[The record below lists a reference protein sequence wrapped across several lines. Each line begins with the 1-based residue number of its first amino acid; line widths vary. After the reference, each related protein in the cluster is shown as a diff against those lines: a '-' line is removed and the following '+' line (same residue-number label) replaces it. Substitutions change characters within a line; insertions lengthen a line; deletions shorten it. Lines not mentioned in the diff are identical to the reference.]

1 MSSRVKHPTILITGG
16 SGFIGRNLL
25 ERLPKNYN
33 LLAPTH
39 KDLEL
44 LDEKAVERYFRKYSV
59 DVVIYCSN
67 IGGTRNTAHLS
78 NVAITNL
85 RIFFNIL
92 RCRKMYGRMIF
103 LGSGAE
109 YDKKRPLRKI
119 KENDFDKNVPSD
131 EYGFYK
137 YVCSKLIGETENIIN
152 LRLFGVYGQ
161 YEDISIRFISY
172 ALCRNIL
179 GLPIIINQNV
189 IFDYLYVND
198 LVKIIDFF
206 IQKPSKEKFINVGTG
221 KGIDLLT
228 IAKTINTIAEKK
240 SRIIVKNKGLQNEYT
255 CDNALLLKE
264 MRNFAFTDFKTSLRE
279 LYDYYKKIEAVYTTR
294 AL

>member
-44 LDEKAVERYFRKYSV
+44 LDEKAVERYFRKNSF
-59 DVVIYCSN
+59 DVVIYSSN
-67 IGGTRNTAHLS
+67 IGGTRNTTHLS
-78 NVAITNL
+78 NVALTNL

-92 RCRKMYGRMIF
+92 RCKKMYGRMIF

-109 YDKKRPLRKI
+109 YNKNRPLRKI
-119 KENDFDKNVPSD
+119 KEYDFDKNVPSD

-137 YVCSKLIGETENIIN
+137 YVCSKLIGETDNIIN
-152 LRLFGVYGQ
+152 LRLFGVYGK
-161 YEDISIRFISY
+161 YEDKNIRFISN
-172 ALCRNIL
+172 ALYRNIL
-179 GLPIIINQNV
+179 GLPIIINQNI

-198 LVKIIDFF
+198 LVKIIDFL
-206 IQKPSKEKFINVGTG
+206 IQNNPKEKFINVGRG
-221 KGIDLLT
+221 KGIDLLS
-228 IAKTINTIAEKK
+228 IAKFINEIAEKK
-240 SRIIVKNKGLQNEYT
+240 SKIIIKKEGLQNEYT
-255 CDNALLLKE
+255 CNNNLLLKI
-264 MRNFAFTDFKTSLRE
+264 MKNLTFTDFKTSLRE
-279 LYDYYKKIEAVYTTR
+279 LYDYYKDIEAVRTTQ